1 MSHFPAAEAHG
12 GFHPVPVGE
21 ELLGVF
27 ELGVEVIGVYAGRH
41 ANLLYFN
48 DPLIL
53 LCFLLLLG
61 LLKTELAIVHDAADR
76 GGGARSDFDQV
87 KLMLD
92 SDLKSLLRG
101 HNTQLL
107 ALRAYKAHFLVNNL
121 LVDLMNSVCDLKH
134 LR

>member
-1 MSHFPAAEAHG
+1 MRQTG
-12 GFHPVPVGE
+12 
-21 ELLGVF
+21 
-27 ELGVEVIGVYAGRH
+27 
-41 ANLLYFN
+41 
-48 DPLIL
+48 
-53 LCFLLLLG
+53 
-61 LLKTELAIVHDAADR
+61 